1 MHIDRCCSLQSIIV
15 QAIIK
20 ITSIILTQVAHTIKW
35 SGKEWHFSLRP
46 PLQAWHSL
54 QWASEPRLVELFVP
68 LVDMFSATLRLT
80 KSLLLSISFTWSC
93 NWANSQSR
101 AAFLSDG
108 DSGLS
113 FCPTLLPCSHAVL
126 CLKMWLAR
134 CSFAWLLRARWHWV
148 L

>member
-1 MHIDRCCSLQSIIV
+1 
-15 QAIIK
+15 
-20 ITSIILTQVAHTIKW
+20 
-35 SGKEWHFSLRP
+35 
-46 PLQAWHSL
+46 
-54 QWASEPRLVELFVP
+54 
-68 LVDMFSATLRLT
+68 MFSATLRLT

-134 CSFAWLLRARWHWV
+134 CMAPAGTLALGFIIFSSFSAYGPNHVVALLSQPYVRREVHEILNCWIPSISPYHQCSCGTLMSQLLSSEQSELCWLGIMGLG
-148 L
+148 